1 VEAAVI
7 DFSNVRREHVV
18 AAVERIRR
26 DGVPPRRNAR
36 STTVHVGEQSWPAKY
51 VLGLAWEAAH
61 GRALDPDDYT
71 GGLATA
77 RVLIGLGFDVDHDDT
92 LLPGEPQA
100 HTTND
105 GRIAPRRAVVASVA
119 MTGTTSKNKAQN
131 KKRIGLLENIVET
144 LCDAERPGDT
154 SVVVLPGGFFRLD
167 SFVGDLAPDERRARL
182 DAADFAS
189 ACRNAAT
196 ALGSIV
202 PGAVLVVGVDSV
214 PGHGEWDDQ
223 MAVAWGPT
231 GVLGVGRKVF
241 PTKGD
246 EAAGMII
253 NAADF
258 GDAHRVVQLTRGRR
272 GVLCSCYDGFGVS
285 DPRVRARPIERLR
298 VGGRVLRRGDKGF
311 DVAWESAVSAW
322 TAMTSGL
329 DASLIAIHG
338 FGGSGNSS
346 MWQRHGISTAS
357 AALGGG
363 LALAGAHFERLP
375 RSEGVQTLSALRV
388 PASHLGAGHHR
399 GAEALPPIKSARV
412 DEAMVR
418 WFPWE

>member
-1 VEAAVI
+1 MI
-7 DFSNVRREHVV
+7 DFSAVRREHVV
-18 AAVERIRR
+18 AAVERIHR

-36 STTVHVGEQSWPAKY
+36 STTVLVGEQSWPAKY

-61 GRALDPDDYT
+61 GHPLDPDDYT

-77 RVLIGLGFDVDHDDT
+77 RVLIGLGFDVDHDGT

-100 HTTND
+100 QTNEA
-105 GRIAPRRAVVASVA
+105 GGIAPLRSVVASVA
-119 MTGTTSKNKAQN
+119 MTGATSKTKVQN
-131 KKRIGLLENIVET
+131 KKRIGLLEGIVET
-144 LCDAERPGDT
+144 LCDADRPGDT

-167 SFVGDLAPDERRARL
+167 TFVGDLPPDERRARL
-182 DAADFAS
+182 DAADFAP
-189 ACRNAAT
+189 ACRSAAT
-196 ALGSIV
+196 ALGCIV

-231 GVLGVGRKVF
+231 GVVGVGRKVF
-241 PTKGD
+241 PTRGD

-253 NAADF
+253 NASDF
-258 GDAHRVVQLTRGRR
+258 GDAHRVVQLPGGRR

-285 DPRVRARPIERLR
+285 APRVRARPIERLR
-298 VGGRVLRRGDKGF
+298 VGTRVVRRTDKGF
-311 DVAWESAVSAW
+311 DAAWESAVSAW
-322 TAMTSGL
+322 TKLTTGL
-329 DASLIAIHG
+329 DAALIAIHG
-338 FGGSGNSS
+338 FGGRGNSS

-375 RSEGVQTLSALRV
+375 RSEGVQTLSAHRV
-388 PASHLGAGHHR
+388 PKSHLGAGQHR
-399 GAEALPPIKSARV
+399 GAEAFPPVKSARV
-412 DEAMVR
+412 GEAMIR
-418 WFPWE
+418 WFAWE